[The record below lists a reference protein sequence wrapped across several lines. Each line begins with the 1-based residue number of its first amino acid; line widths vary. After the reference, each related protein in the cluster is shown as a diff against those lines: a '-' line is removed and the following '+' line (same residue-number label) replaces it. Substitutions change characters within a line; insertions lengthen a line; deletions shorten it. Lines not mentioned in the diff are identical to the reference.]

1 MNEELLKAIENKFA
15 ELKSGDAGKE
25 KTFQEKFAN
34 FEQSLNEIK
43 EKSVKQEDLEKFS
56 KSFDALSE
64 QVAFLK
70 EQKATAAPV
79 TSEQFKEALT
89 EAVTQLKE
97 RGNMKGYVQVKTL
110 GTMSIANNV
119 TGTMPQADREAGM
132 TNQVRRQFTI
142 RNGANV
148 FGITSGT
155 AEWVEQQNREG
166 SASITAEGAAK
177 PQIDWEYIV
186 NNATVKKIPAYVK
199 ITNEMLNDIPGMMG
213 EINGELRYKV
223 EYAEETELLTGDGTA
238 SHLNGLTKYAQSL
251 DLAALAGTISN
262 PNNWDAI
269 AAAITQIQSNTENA
283 YLPNRIYMNP
293 VDVFTSL
300 HGIKKSDGE
309 YINPVSVIINPNGVG
324 LPQVY
329 VLGVPVVATNAVTAG
344 TFYVC
349 DMTKFTIRDREAF
362 VVSVGYENDDFTKN
376 LVTILG
382 EKRLVSYVKTNH
394 QEAFVKSTFAAAKT
408 FIEAGS

>member
-1 MNEELLKAIENKFA
+1 MENEILIAIENKFA
-15 ELKSGDAGKE
+15 EMKKGEAKE
-25 KTFQEKFAN
+25 IESFQSKFAD
-34 FEQSLNEIK
+34 FDKTLAEIK
-43 EKSVKQEDLEKFS
+43 EKSVSKEDIEKFS
-56 KSFDALSE
+56 QSFNALSE

-70 EQKATAAPV
+70 EQKAKAAPI
-79 TSEQFKEALT
+79 TSEEFKQAL
-89 EAVTQLKE
+89 EDAVKEVKE
-97 RGNMKGYVQVKTL
+97 RGNMRGFVQVKTL
-110 GTMSIANNV
+110 GTMSLTNNV
-119 TGTMPQADREAGM
+119 TGTIPQADREAGVL
-132 TNQVRRQFTI
+132 NQVRRQFTI

-155 AEWVEQQNREG
+155 AEWVEEQNREG

-186 NNATVKKIPAYVK
+186 NSAQVKKIPAYVK
-199 ITNEMLNDIPGMMG
+199 ITTEMLNDIPGMMG

-223 EYAEETELLTGDGTA
+223 EYAEESELITGDGTA
-238 SHLNGLTKYAQSL
+238 SHLNGIDKYAQSI
-251 DLAALAGTISN
+251 DLASLAGTIIY

-269 AAAITQIQSNTENA
+269 AAAITQIQANTENS
-283 YLPNRIYMNP
+283 YMPNRIYMNP
-293 VDVFTSL
+293 VDIFASL
-300 HGIKKSDGE
+300 HGIKKTDHD
-309 YINPVSVIINPNGVG
+309 YINPVSVVANPNGVG
-324 LPQVY
+324 LPTVY
-329 VLGVPVVATNAVTAG
+329 VMGVPVVATNAVTAG
-344 TFYVC
+344 TFYVA